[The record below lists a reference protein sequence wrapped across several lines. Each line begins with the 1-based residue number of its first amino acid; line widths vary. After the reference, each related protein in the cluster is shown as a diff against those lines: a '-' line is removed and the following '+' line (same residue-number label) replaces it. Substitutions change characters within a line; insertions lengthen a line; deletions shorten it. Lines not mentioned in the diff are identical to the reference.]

1 MSEHTNVVIACR
13 IAHRLPLRARAARTP
28 DTRCGSLRGLVCFLW
43 LGILLLSFVLSACG
57 EPSASCN
64 APPVTFAPPAV
75 TADHQEVVVHF
86 TCEGAV
92 QAGTLYLPAGP
103 GPHPAVIWIHGA
115 GEARRLGWGA
125 PLVSSF
131 VQSGVAV
138 FSFDKRGVGESQGT
152 CCPGDKGQFNL
163 LTADVVGA
171 VVALASRSDIDNKH
185 IGLIGASQAGWIAP
199 KVAVIAPHVA
209 FVALASA
216 TPLTERQTNLYER
229 LAGGE
234 QGKLSKAEISQ
245 RLKDNGPSGFD
256 PLPDLKQVSAPSLW
270 LFGSEDDRVPVDES
284 VAVLKGLK
292 AEGKAITIEVFEG
305 AGHGLL
311 DVPPSDPKALPTMVS
326 WIMKQVH

>member
-1 MSEHTNVVIACR
+1 
-13 IAHRLPLRARAARTP
+13 
-28 DTRCGSLRGLVCFLW
+28 
-43 LGILLLSFVLSACG
+43 
-57 EPSASCN
+57 
-64 APPVTFAPPAV
+64 
-75 TADHQEVVVHF
+75 
-86 TCEGAV
+86 
-92 QAGTLYLPAGP
+92 
-103 GPHPAVIWIHGA
+103 
-115 GEARRLGWGA
+115 
-125 PLVSSF
+125 VSSF

-152 CCPGDKGQFNL
+152 CCPGDTGQFNL

-171 VVALASRSDIDNKH
+171 VVALASRSDIDTKH

-199 KVAVIAPHVA
+199 KVAVVAPHVA

-256 PLPDLKQVSAPSLW
+256 PLPDLKQMSAPSLW

-284 VAVLKGLK
+284 VALLKGLK
-292 AEGKAITIEVFEG
+292 AEGKDITIEVFPG

-311 DVPPSDPKALPTMVS
+311 DVPPSDPKALPTMVT
-326 WIMKQVH
+326 WILKQVHEAGK